1 MKKTGYTIVIIV
13 AVIAFAAGFM
23 ANSSPY
29 TQPIM
34 QEIRDSL
41 GISNSA
47 EFRIPDGR
55 DFVPAN
61 ISIAANVVT
70 LQNGCHAI
78 SFPVTSDQALS
89 ISQGLTNNPGMRPLT
104 HDILKDV
111 IDGFNLTVL
120 NARIERFDNDIY
132 YARMF
137 VQQGNKIMDI
147 DLRPSDVIAL
157 SLRTRN
163 TLYMNSTMLNEQGIN
178 ICTGGA

>member
-1 MKKTGYTIVIIV
+1 MKKMGYTIIIIV

-23 ANSSPY
+23 INLSPY
-29 TQPIM
+29 TQPIV

-41 GISNSA
+41 DISTAA
-47 EFRIPDGR
+47 EYKIPDGK

-61 ISIAANVVT
+61 ISIAASVVT

-111 IDGFNLTVL
+111 IDGFNLTIL

-137 VQQGNKIMDI
+137 VRQGNKIMDI
-147 DLRPSDVIAL
+147 DLRPSDAIAL
-157 SLRTRN
+157 SLRTKN
-163 TLYMNSTMLNEQGIN
+163 TLYINNTMLNEQGIN
-178 ICTGGA
+178 ICIGGA